1 MPGGASPATAPSAA
15 GGDAAAQNRSLMR
28 QQQEQAE
35 RLTSDQQQVL
45 HQYTKTQR
53 QMQAEPRIQDSL
65 GDQPPPYAPVIP
77 PHAAST
83 DAQGI
88 QNAPGPAQTT
98 PKLAQPPAP
107 SPQQNQP
114 PPAAQQ
120 QSQPSSPP
128 Q

>member
-1 MPGGASPATAPSAA
+1 LA
-15 GGDAAAQNRSLMR
+15 R
-28 QQQEQAE
+28 QQQEQAA

-45 HQYTKTQR
+45 HQYSKAQR

-65 GDQPPPYAPVIP
+65 GDQPPPYAPVILP
-77 PHAAST
+77 PAASR
-83 DAQGI
+83 DAPGI
-88 QNAPGPAQTT
+88 QEAPGPAQTT

-107 SPQQNQP
+107 TSQQNQP
-114 PPAAQQ
+114 PPASQ